1 MGWVYLA
8 NNKTGKQL
16 PAIGYNTQEERDLLD
31 LPEDTVEIPH
41 VPTTG
46 LDLADLV
53 NKVWIPYEPPY
64 YEKRKEAYDKELG
77 DPGQQFDAILKAL
90 LVVVPALVDGR
101 KLTPEE
107 AKFLIPDPSAGE
119 GTPAEWAGR
128 WLAIKERFPKQP

>member
-1 MGWVYLA
+1 MPRQDRRIADSLG
-8 NNKTGKQL
+8 GFSDDDI
-16 PAIGYNTQEERDLLD
+16 P
-31 LPEDTVEIPH
+31 PEGAVR
-41 VPTTG
+41 VPDGPQHG
-46 LDLADLV
+46 LDTYDLV